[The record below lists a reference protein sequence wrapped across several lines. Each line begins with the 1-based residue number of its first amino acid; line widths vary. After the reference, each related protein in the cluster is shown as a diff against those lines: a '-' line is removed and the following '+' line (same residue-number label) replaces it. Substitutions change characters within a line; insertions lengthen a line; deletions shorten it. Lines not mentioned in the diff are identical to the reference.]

1 MGNEPFPN
9 AANTSLLEFDGCPK
23 PAYYE
28 MKRMFAPIMLGLRHD
43 SIVAKDG
50 KVVVTPFL
58 RVDARALP
66 MYAEDVKLTAYD
78 MSGKT
83 VATYALSVAAQ
94 DHDWDAVTLAVEQ
107 PILVRLAS
115 AVLDICMEYVF
126 VPERNHPFSS
136 LLEIPASAVEVSCA
150 DGKVTLTNTSD
161 TVALYCDVTCKDE
174 RGAIVCADGGNLC
187 LLPHEQRVIVACGVA
202 DAKVTVLNM

>member
-1 MGNEPFPN
+1 MQEQIALDAPESSSTRAKSPSTTTDGAAPTSPEKEGAKAAETAPEVAPTGPPSPGTKAGEKRAAGSDPPEPAPKV
-9 AANTSLLEFDGCPK
+9 AKVDLPTGLPK
-23 PAYYE
+23 P
-28 MKRMFAPIMLGLRHD
+28 G
-43 SIVAKDG
+43 
-50 KVVVTPFL
+50 
-58 RVDARALP
+58 
-66 MYAEDVKLTAYD
+66 
-78 MSGKT
+78 
-83 VATYALSVAAQ
+83 

-115 AVLDICMEYVF
+115 AALDICMEYVF

-187 LLPHEQRVIVACGVA
+187 LLPHEQRVIAACGVA